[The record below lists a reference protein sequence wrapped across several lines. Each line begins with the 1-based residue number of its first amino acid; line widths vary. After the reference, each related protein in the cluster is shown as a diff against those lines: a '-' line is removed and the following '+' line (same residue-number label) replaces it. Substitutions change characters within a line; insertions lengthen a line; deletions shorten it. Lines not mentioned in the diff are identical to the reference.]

1 MDTDN
6 MRNAKDIANME
17 NDIATAQYNNAE
29 DDVKKAADDLRKANQ
44 KIVDLKISKNDAG
57 MELGKAQFNLRQA
70 MNNLLVAQSAKEQSD
85 KSIAIAT
92 AQMKERDTGPRTY
105 IFSGCEVLGYPSYS
119 GSEMVEKVE
128 DDKVLLMS
136 GHYLLYGGC
145 TKKAD
150 IKKGDLVNFEGY
162 WKNGCIHGIQLSK

>member
-57 MELGKAQFNLRQA
+57 M
-70 MNNLLVAQSAKEQSD
+70 
-85 KSIAIAT
+85 
-92 AQMKERDTGPRTY
+92 
-105 IFSGCEVLGYPSYS
+105 
-119 GSEMVEKVE
+119 
-128 DDKVLLMS
+128 
-136 GHYLLYGGC
+136 
-145 TKKAD
+145 
-150 IKKGDLVNFEGY
+150 
-162 WKNGCIHGIQLSK
+162 